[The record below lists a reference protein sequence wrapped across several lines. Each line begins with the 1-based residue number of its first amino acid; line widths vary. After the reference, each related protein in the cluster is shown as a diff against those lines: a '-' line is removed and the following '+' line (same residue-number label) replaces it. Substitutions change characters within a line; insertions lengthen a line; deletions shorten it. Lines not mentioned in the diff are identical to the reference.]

1 MRLCFD
7 NLLII
12 PTTPMKKVA
21 SCVKIKRGALLAL
34 GTCVNALLPVSQ
46 AMASDEALKN
56 VTVFGSLATYAF
68 AWLNRSTF
76 ECKQSFRFS
85 LHSGADNELSSLGI
99 SASLKAC
106 DSGLRFE
113 PIPGTQFR
121 ILPTAAASNW
131 KSSSGANQNGL
142 FEATFTPRAQFMVP
156 LQGMKLDAT
165 FGIGV
170 SYLTET
176 SIGSREKST
185 AFQFS
190 DELSLGVSDNTETF
204 RLAWQYRHIS
214 NLGIK
219 NPNNPVDFRGVT
231 LTIQMR

>member
-1 MRLCFD
+1 
-7 NLLII
+7 
-12 PTTPMKKVA
+12 
-21 SCVKIKRGALLAL
+21 
-34 GTCVNALLPVSQ
+34 
-46 AMASDEALKN
+46 
-56 VTVFGSLATYAF
+56 
-68 AWLNRSTF
+68 
-76 ECKQSFRFS
+76 
-85 LHSGADNELSSLGI
+85 
-99 SASLKAC
+99 
-106 DSGLRFE
+106 
-113 PIPGTQFR
+113 
-121 ILPTAAASNW
+121 
-131 KSSSGANQNGL
+131 
-142 FEATFTPRAQFMVP
+142 MVP